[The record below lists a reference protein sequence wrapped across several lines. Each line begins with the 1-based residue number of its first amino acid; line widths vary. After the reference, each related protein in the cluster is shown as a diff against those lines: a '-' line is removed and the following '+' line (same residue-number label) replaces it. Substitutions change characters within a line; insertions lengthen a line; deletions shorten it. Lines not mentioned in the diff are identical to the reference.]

1 MKKLKLVLLWLG
13 IFGFWTVNQA
23 SQAQTPIKGKVVDTQ
38 NRPIPGVV
46 VNNGINFTV
55 TDQNGTYSLPTDIEK
70 CRHISIS
77 VPADYY
83 IPVNELNLIEFYNK
97 EKRTDRKKVH
107 LSRFFRPSA

>member
-23 SQAQTPIKGKVVDTQ
+23 SQAQTPINGKVVDTQ

-83 IPVNELNLIEFYNK
+83 IPVNELNLIEFYK
-97 EKRTDRKKVH
+97 PIKKKKVQTRIILH
-107 LSRFFRPSA
+107 